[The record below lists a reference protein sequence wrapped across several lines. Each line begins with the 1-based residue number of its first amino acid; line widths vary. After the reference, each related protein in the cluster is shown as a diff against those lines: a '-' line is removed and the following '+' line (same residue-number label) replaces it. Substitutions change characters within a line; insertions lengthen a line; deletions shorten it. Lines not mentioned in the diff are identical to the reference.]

1 MSRRARAAATRAP
14 VTHARP
20 AEPASAGSLLPAR
33 TAWFDPRAPYLLPL
47 VILLLS
53 RAFAAWAL
61 PTASEDAFITFRYAR
76 SFAGGHGLVY
86 NPGEHVMG
94 FTSPLWTL
102 WMALGIRLVHDPV
115 PWSRFWAAAADV
127 ITLLLTTAALERYV
141 SRASAWCFAMF
152 FAGWFYFSAV
162 SVSGMENS
170 VVLALIVLSAALAE
184 KRHLLAGPALAAL
197 ALSRPEGFAAAL
209 FLALGASWR
218 DRLIAAILV
227 APALIALQSYF
238 GSIVPQSLIAK
249 AQIYGTPGPVAGR
262 LWWEWLVPVTMG
274 RPPSTLEGI
283 HLFLA
288 SVVFAP
294 AAVLGAR
301 TLWRL
306 RSTRLSRATAALL
319 LIWLA
324 YSLFGVTYFWWYLVV
339 PLAGVATLIA
349 AGVPQILKGVALYV
363 SLAVFL
369 SGMWLGV
376 LPLYRGRAQT
386 EIRDFGGAADWLAAH
401 AKAGQKVMLEPI
413 GIVGWSCPL
422 RVVDEVGLVSPAVAK
437 RRLQGAG
444 WFTDTVEREKPDW
457 LVVRRRELEE
467 IEGFAGAGAP
477 FRNVGER
484 DSLLTKYEKATVIAQ
499 SPGPSELWILERR
512 P

>member
-1 MSRRARAAATRAP
+1 MSRRARAATHAP
-14 VTHARP
+14 VTRARP
-20 AEPASAGSLLPAR
+20 AEPAPADALLPAR
-33 TAWFDPRAPYLLPL
+33 GAWLDPRAPYLLPL

-53 RAFAAWAL
+53 RAFAAWSL

-76 SFAGGHGLVY
+76 HLAGGHGLVY

-94 FTSPLWTL
+94 FTSPLWTI
-102 WMALGIRLVHDPV
+102 WMALGIRLLNDPV
-115 PWSRFWAAAADV
+115 LWSRLWAAAADV
-127 ITLLLTTAALERYV
+127 VTLLLTTVALERYV

-162 SVSGMENS
+162 AVSGMENG
-170 VVLALIVLSAALAE
+170 VMLALVVLSAALTE
-184 KRHLLAGPALAAL
+184 RRHVLAGPALAAL

-209 FLALGASWR
+209 FLLFGASWR
-218 DRLIAAILV
+218 DRAIAAVLV
-227 APALIALQSYF
+227 APALAALQSYY

-249 AQIYGTPGPVAGR
+249 AQIYGTPGPIAGR

-288 SVVFAP
+288 AVVFAP

-301 TLWRL
+301 TLWPL
-306 RSTRLSRATAALL
+306 RSTRLGRATATLL

-324 YSLFGVTYFWWYLVV
+324 YSLFGVTYFWWYLAV

-349 AGVPQILKGVALYV
+349 AGVPQLLKGRALYV

-369 SGMWLGV
+369 AGMWLGV

-386 EIRDFGGAADWLAAH
+386 EVRDFGGAADWLVAH
-401 AKAGQKVMLEPI
+401 AKPGQKVMLEPI

-444 WFTDTVEREKPDW
+444 WFTDTVERERPDW
-457 LVVRRRELEE
+457 LVVRRRELDND
-467 IEGFAGAGAP
+467 EGFAGAGAP
-477 FRNVGER
+477 FRNAAER
-484 DSLLTKYEKATVIAQ
+484 DSLMRKYEKATVIAEK
-499 SPGPSELWILERR
+499 PGPFEIWILERR